1 MVRTMT
7 DMPSQFTR
15 TALPGRVVFGPG
27 ALAKLGVEL
36 DALGAGRVMV
46 IVAERDANLAALAAS
61 SVGNRDALTWT
72 EVAQHVPAGLAARAT
87 SSALEA
93 GVDVLVTI
101 GGGSTTGLGKAVAVE
116 TKLPLV
122 VVPTTYA
129 GSEMTPIYGLTS
141 DGAKRTARDD
151 NALPRL
157 VIYDP
162 RLLASLPPAVVGP
175 SALNALAH
183 CAEALWAANGD
194 PVNDAV
200 ALDGARR
207 IHEYLPAAYANADL
221 GARGQVLLGA
231 SMAGTALATAGTSLH
246 HSLCHLL
253 GGMFDS
259 PHAETHAILLPYVIG
274 FLRPAIAEPIARLA
288 RSFGVAGDHLEREIW
303 ALAQSVGTPHGL
315 RAIGLGATQ
324 IEQATV
330 AAVEN
335 GLSSPRKLEVR
346 ELGSWMSAAWRGD
359 PPRSDTER

>member
-1 MVRTMT
+1 MT

-15 TALPGRVVFGPG
+15 TALPGRIVFGPG
-27 ALAKLGVEL
+27 ALAELGDEL
-36 DALGAGRVMV
+36 DARAAGRAMV
-46 IVAERDANLAALAAS
+46 IGAERNTNLTVS
-61 SVGNRDALTWT
+61 SLGNRVALTWN

-87 SSALEA
+87 ASALEA
-93 GVDVLVTI
+93 DADVLVTI
-101 GGGSTTGLGKAVAVE
+101 GGGSTIGLGKAVAVA

-122 VVPTTYA
+122 AVPTTYA

-141 DGAKRTARDD
+141 DGDKRTARDD

-162 RLLASLPPAVVGP
+162 QLLASLPPAVVGP

-183 CAEALWAANGD
+183 CAEALWAANRD
-194 PVNDAV
+194 PINDAV

-207 IHEYLPAAYANADL
+207 IHEYLPAAYAHADL

-231 SMAGTALATAGTSLH
+231 SMAGIALATAGTSLH

-274 FLRPAIAEPIARLA
+274 FLRPAIAGPITRLA
-288 RSFGVAGDHLEREIW
+288 TSFGVVGEHLEREIW
-303 ALAQSVGTPHGL
+303 ALAQSAGTPHGL
-315 RAIGLGATQ
+315 REIGLDETQ
-324 IEQATV
+324 LEQATV
-330 AAVEN
+330 AAVKKR
-335 GLSSPRKLEVR
+335 LPSPRELDVR
-346 ELGSWMSAAWRGD
+346 ELGAWLSAAWRGD
-359 PPRSDTER
+359 PPPSEIRA